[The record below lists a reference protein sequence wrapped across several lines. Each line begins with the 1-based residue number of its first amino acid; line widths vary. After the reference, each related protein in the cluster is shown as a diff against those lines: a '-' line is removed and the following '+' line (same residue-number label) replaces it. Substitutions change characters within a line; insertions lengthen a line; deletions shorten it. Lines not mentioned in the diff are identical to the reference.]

1 MLSNTRDA
9 RRAAL
14 SVLNMWPFKRNL
26 GQGKSKH
33 PGLAQQ
39 NGFDPAFLHMMLRLV
54 KGTAKPNISY

>member
-1 MLSNTRDA
+1 
-9 RRAAL
+9 
-14 SVLNMWPFKRNL
+14 MWPFKRNL
-26 GQGKSKH
+26 GEGKSKH